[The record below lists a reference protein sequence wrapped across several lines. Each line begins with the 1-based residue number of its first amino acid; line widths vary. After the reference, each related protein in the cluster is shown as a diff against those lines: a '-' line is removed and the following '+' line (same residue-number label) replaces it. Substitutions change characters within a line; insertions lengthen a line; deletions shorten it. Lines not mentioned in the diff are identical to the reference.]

1 MAKRK
6 KRIDLENIPT
16 TLEKIAALI
25 DQQIDSLAEK
35 PELTKDDSKLLID
48 CAAILTSMYKDYRAQ
63 IQQIEKDLKTKSK
76 EEIMSMIKAESV
88 S

>member
-6 KRIDLENIPT
+6 KKIDLENIPA

-48 CAAILTSMYKDYRAQ
+48 CATILTSMYKDYRQQ
-63 IQQIEKDLKTKSK
+63 ITQIEKDLKTKSK
-76 EEIMSMIKAESV
+76 EEIMSMIKADV